1 MRLSEQDLHIG
12 ETRAPETNVVK
23 VQLGVILALVA
34 VYFLQA
40 ATPLRLH
47 PDSVVML
54 SVAETVEH
62 GGGFLFH
69 GQRTVFPPGYPALVA
84 VLIRLNLAHVWVL
97 VSINVIFL
105 AIGILALRHVLKSD
119 FFSEHSV
126 LVVCMLSLLSFVFI
140 KYSAF
145 PLTDLL
151 FFGVSMCCLA
161 VMKKPASFPFS
172 LRRAIVSAVL
182 VITSL
187 CIRRI
192 GVALIPA
199 LLYTVIFQSGLRL
212 YTMRLSVRMKA
223 TSVFVAASVAV
234 ATAWAVRTTSTLWD
248 FHRALNGHTVIDAA
262 IGILAIRLKELGEIA
277 INLPFDALPR
287 VVQDI
292 VPFIGFLAFALAFG
306 GVASRRKQFGVTEVY
321 LVSYVAVVLAWPF
334 YDPRF
339 WLPVIPLLIAYSG
352 LSLRR
357 LMRREIA
364 AHVCEGYVLMFVVL
378 GLVTLAS
385 TTVMSFSGPRFTD
398 GYPLYRPTYCA
409 AWHCKEGFDATKVDP
424 DALHLLRSYR

>member
-1 MRLSEQDLHIG
+1 MR
-12 ETRAPETNVVK
+12 A
-23 VQLGVILALVA
+23 QLGVILILVA
-34 VYFLQA
+34 VYFLQS

-54 SVAETVEH
+54 SVAETAEH

-69 GQRTVFPPGYPALVA
+69 GQRTVFPPGYPALVSI
-84 VLIRLNLAHVWVL
+84 LIKLNLAHVWVL

-105 AIGILALRHVLKSD
+105 AIALLALRHILRSD
-119 FFSEHSV
+119 FFSEYSA
-126 LVVCMLSLLSFVFI
+126 LGVCILSLLSFVFI

-145 PLTDLL
+145 PLTDFL
-151 FFGVSMCCLA
+151 FFGLSMCCLA
-161 VMKKPASFPFS
+161 VMKKPASSSFS
-172 LRRAIVSAVL
+172 LRRAIVSAAL
-182 VITSL
+182 VITSI

-192 GVALIPA
+192 GIALLPA
-199 LLYTVIFQSGLRL
+199 LLYMLIFQSGLRM
-212 YTMRLSVRMKA
+212 YVMRLSVRMKA
-223 TSVFVAASVAV
+223 TGVLVAASVAV
-234 ATAWAVRTTSTLWD
+234 AIAWAIRATSTLSD

-277 INLPFDALPR
+277 VNLPFDTLPR

-292 VPFIGFLAFALAFG
+292 VPFIGFLGFALAFG
-306 GVASRRKQFGVTEVY
+306 GLASRRKQFGVTEVY
-321 LVSYVAVVLAWPF
+321 LVSYVAVILVWPF

-357 LMRREIA
+357 FMRREIA

-385 TTVMSFSGPRFTD
+385 TTVMSFSGPRFTY
-398 GYPLYRPTYCA
+398 GYPLYHPTYCA

-424 DALHLLRSYR
+424 DALHLLQSYK

>member
-1 MRLSEQDLHIG
+1 
-12 ETRAPETNVVK
+12 
-23 VQLGVILALVA
+23 
-34 VYFLQA
+34 
-40 ATPLRLH
+40 
-47 PDSVVML
+47 ML

-69 GQRTVFPPGYPALVA
+69 GQPTVFPPGYPALVA
-84 VLIRLNLAHVWVL
+84 ILIKLNLAHVWVL
-97 VSINVIFL
+97 VSVNVIFL
-105 AIGILALRHVLKSD
+105 AIGLLALRHILKSY
-119 FFSEHSV
+119 FFSEHSA
-126 LVVCMLSLLSFVFI
+126 LGVCILSLLSFVFI

-151 FFGVSMCCLA
+151 FFCVSMCCLA
-161 VMKKPASFPFS
+161 VMKNTALSPFS

-182 VITSL
+182 VITSI

-192 GVALIPA
+192 GIALIPA
-199 LLYTVIFQSGLRL
+199 LLYMVIFQSGLRL
-212 YTMRLSVRMKA
+212 YVMRLSLRMKA
-223 TSVFVAASVAV
+223 ASMLVASSVAV
-234 ATAWAVRTTSTLWD
+234 AIVWAVRTTSTLRD

-306 GVASRRKQFGVTEVY
+306 GVASRRKQFGVTEAY
-321 LVSYVAVVLAWPF
+321 FVSYAAVILVWPF

-357 LMRREIA
+357 LMRREIVA
-364 AHVCEGYVLMFVVL
+364 YICEGYMLMFVVL

-398 GYPLYRPTYCA
+398 GYPLYHPTYCA

-424 DALHLLRSYR
+424 DALHLLRSYK